1 MLSKYSKNKLANNKL
16 VLFLKNNGIYL
27 VAVLFAIPYIVRY
40 FNSQGTKDEIQAA
53 DLAVKKNNAEN
64 GKSDPNI
71 IQKKETQLKKKYPN
85 LKASDSTRLKKVAQA
100 IAYAFGTNPE
110 DNHFVLNTD
119 LYNVSAW
126 AEDED
131 EAVKQLKTVT
141 GTFPIV
147 EDYYYSLFTRSR
159 NLKSDIYKYL
169 SPSDLTKL
177 RLTYK
182 KAGKNWV

>member
-1 MLSKYSKNKLANNKL
+1 MISKYTKNKLANNKL
-16 VLFLKNNGIYL
+16 VLFLQTNGIYL

-40 FNSQGTKDEIQAA
+40 FNSQEVKDEIQAN

-64 GKSDPNI
+64 GKADPVI
-71 IQKKETQLKKKYPN
+71 IKRKETELKKKYPN
-85 LKASDSTRLKKVAQA
+85 LSAKDSTRLKKVAAA

-110 DNHFVLNTD
+110 DNHFIANID

-126 AEDED
+126 SEDEK

-147 EDYYYSLFTRSR
+147 EDYYYHLATRSH
-159 NLKSDIYKYL
+159 NLKTDIYKYL
-169 SPSDLTKL
+169 SPSDLTTL